1 MVLLV
6 RPLLSFKRL
15 KCAEDLYLYIFE
27 RRGMKRQQTLRRE
40 NKINVHV
47 IDFPLACAG
56 QCVCLWMMLLPWTAS
71 PCFAAASAFP
81 PLWRSFVAC
90 PKNWIQGVG
99 RWGGHGVYVGCVD
112 CGCYGVGLTGQPTP
126 ALDSS
131 ASWLVFVRKCWSR
144 TTGIEWPPS
153 FIRQLAAPN
162 SPLRRHDVK
171 LYLCCLLW
179 GGTEGH
185 ANRSCCPSHIMDLNK
200 ANFVNAFRGQIHS
213 IIN

>member
-99 RWGGHGVYVGCVD
+99 RWGAWCLRGLCGLWVLRSGLNWAANACAWFICQLIGVCAKVLKQNNWDWVATILY
-112 CGCYGVGLTGQPTP
+112 PP
-126 ALDSS
+126 ARSS
-131 ASWLVFVRKCWSR
+131 QFA
-144 TTGIEWPPS
+144 PS
-153 FIRQLAAPN
+153 AAW
-162 SPLRRHDVK
+162 
-171 LYLCCLLW
+171 C
-179 GGTEGH
+179 
-185 ANRSCCPSHIMDLNK
+185 
-200 ANFVNAFRGQIHS
+200 
-213 IIN
+213 